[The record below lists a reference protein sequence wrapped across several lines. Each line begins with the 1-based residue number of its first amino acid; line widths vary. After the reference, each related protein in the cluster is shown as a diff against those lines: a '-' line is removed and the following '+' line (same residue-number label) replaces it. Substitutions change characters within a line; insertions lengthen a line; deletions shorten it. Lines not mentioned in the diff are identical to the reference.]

1 VVTEAVVTEA
11 VVTEA
16 ALGEAAL
23 GELEDEFSLLEHP
36 ATRAAAMA
44 TAATIR

>member
-1 VVTEAVVTEA
+1 VVTEA

-16 ALGEAAL
+16 ALGGVSL
-23 GELEDEFSLLEHP
+23 GELGDEFSLLVHP
-36 ATRAAAMA
+36 ATRAAVA